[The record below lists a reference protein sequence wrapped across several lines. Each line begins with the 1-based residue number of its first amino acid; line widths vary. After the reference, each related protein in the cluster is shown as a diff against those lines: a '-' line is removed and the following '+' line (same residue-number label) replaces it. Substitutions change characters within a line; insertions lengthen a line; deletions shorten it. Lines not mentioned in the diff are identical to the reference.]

1 MATIENLIPT
11 NQKTAEEALKVQS
24 AGGKRSGEVRR
35 EKARMQKLVQYVLD
49 GTYTDSEGN
58 KLTGAE
64 LAVQSIFRN
73 LIDYNSR
80 NWGAA
85 LSALIKLTDNDTTAE
100 QKARTN
106 YTIARTRQI
115 TDKDTTAVDTL
126 NQILDGIRQAARED
140 TPA

>member
-49 GTYTDSEGN
+49 GTYTDNEGN

-100 QKARTN
+100 QKAQTN

-126 NQILDGIRQAARED
+126 NQILDGIRQAARKD